1 MVHLYTGQEKKISLE
16 HTKLDL
22 QDRLDKRNLKHQER
36 MSLVPKLTQIIG
48 RAKLAKFLATT
59 GYGTDS
65 KNSSEFSS
73 IRKGTGNCVE
83 MMDRRSSSSRSFDGE
98 PALRH
103 RRKIYSDKEVAAL
116 LKHNDDDDV

>member
-1 MVHLYTGQEKKISLE
+1 M
-16 HTKLDL
+16 DL

-65 KNSSEFSS
+65 
-73 IRKGTGNCVE
+73 NCVE